1 LPEIAFTPPP
11 MSAPCAFDA
20 PEAALCVQCGKAL
33 PADFTGPS
41 CPACLLLGAG
51 SGASGTSGEIYGE
64 ITVAIEGP
72 GSGPSRG
79 GEAPGQIGPY
89 RLFERLGE
97 GGFGTVWRAGQS
109 EPIRR
114 EVALKLIKPGMDSR
128 EVVTRFEAERQALA
142 LMEHPNIAGV
152 IDAGTTA
159 EGRPYFVM
167 ELVRGLPI
175 THYCDERRLT
185 VRERL
190 ELFIPVCQAVQ
201 HAHQKAILHRDLK
214 PSNLLVT
221 EVDGRPVPKV
231 IDFGI
236 AKALGNS
243 AEDVLRGSLAR
254 TVAGMV
260 IGTPQYMS
268 PEQAGATPDLD
279 TRSDVYTLGVILHE
293 LLTGR
298 TPLGRE
304 ELGKAAFDEMLRLIR
319 EEETK
324 KPSTRIGILEGEK
337 QALVSKARG
346 ADPGKLRRQLSGDL
360 DWIVLRALEKER
372 ERRYGSAADLA
383 ADIQRHLE
391 SEPVEAGPP
400 SAAYRF
406 GKFVRRNR
414 LAFASAAGIA
424 VLLVAGVAVSTWQAV
439 RATRA
444 ERRAEANAREA
455 QANYARAEEQRH
467 RADEE
472 AELAREVNEFLRND
486 LLRQAGSR
494 AQADEGNEA
503 DPNLTVRQVLERAA
517 DRIGGRFEGRP
528 LVEAEIRQTI
538 GVACREV
545 GDHDR
550 AIEQLEAASALR
562 KLGLGVDHPD
572 TLRSMNSLA
581 VAYASAG
588 RLNEAIALHEETL
601 NLRKARFGPGHS
613 DTLTSMSNLARA
625 YRSVGRLGDSLP
637 LYEETLQLSKSNLGP
652 EHPDTLR
659 SMNSLAVAYS
669 SAGRLDEALALHEE
683 TLRVRKSRFGPE
695 HPDTLGSMNN
705 LAQTYR
711 FIGRLDEALSLHKEA
726 AELFKARLGPEHPDS
741 IRSMENLAGAYYSV
755 GRLDEAL
762 VLNETTLKLRKGRLG
777 PEHPDTLGSLNNL
790 ARILQSAGRHD
801 EAEALFREGLELCRQ
816 KNATRPGSDPG
827 SEGVFLHHLAD
838 LLRQKNELAE
848 ARQLAEEAVTLYQLH
863 PGLSVDESRH
873 AWNVLASLQEAQ
885 GDPEG
890 AKNSRR
896 EALRIQ
902 KPVAQ

>member
-1 LPEIAFTPPP
+1 MSSPEP
-11 MSAPCAFDA
+11 DA
-20 PEAALCVQCGKAL
+20 PSASESPDAVLCVQCGKAL
-33 PADFTGPS
+33 PAGFSGPS
-41 CPACLLLGAG
+41 CAACLLLGPG
-51 SGASGTSGEIYGE
+51 SVASGEIEGE
-64 ITVAIEGP
+64 LTVAMKGP
-72 GSGPSRG
+72 PGGRFDRGSATAGTV
-79 GEAPGQIGPY
+79 IGPY

-97 GGFGTVWRAGQS
+97 GGFGTVWRAEQS

-128 EVVTRFEAERQALA
+128 EVVARFEAERQALA

-159 EGRPYFVM
+159 EGLPYFVM
-167 ELVRGLPI
+167 ELVRGVPI
-175 THYCDERRLT
+175 TQYCDERRLT

-214 PSNLLVT
+214 PSNLLVA

-236 AKALGNS
+236 AKALGS
-243 AEDVLRGSLAR
+243 TAEDVIRGSLAR
-254 TVAGMV
+254 TVEGMV

-319 EEETK
+319 EGETSR
-324 KPSTRIGILEGEK
+324 PSSRLSP
-337 QALVSKARG
+337 VSEVVREVSARRG
-346 ADPGKLRRQLSGDL
+346 ADSGKLRRQLSGDL
-360 DWIVLRALEKER
+360 DWIVLRSLEKER

-414 LAFASAAGIA
+414 LGFASAAGLA

-444 ERRAEANAREA
+444 ERLAGANAREA
-455 QANYARAEEQRH
+455 QANYARAEEQRQ
-467 RADEE
+467 RADGE
-472 AELAREVNEFLRND
+472 AEVAREVNDFLRND

-503 DPNLTVRQVLERAA
+503 DPNLTVRRALERAA
-517 DRIGGRFEGRP
+517 DRIGGRFKERP

-550 AIEQLEAASALR
+550 AIEQLEAALMLR
-562 KLGLGVDHPD
+562 KLGLGADHP
-572 TLRSMNSLA
+572 N
-581 VAYASAG
+581 
-588 RLNEAIALHEETL
+588 
-601 NLRKARFGPGHS
+601 
-613 DTLTSMSNLARA
+613 TLTSMNNLALA
-625 YRSVGRLGDSLP
+625 YKTAGRLAEALP
-637 LYEETLQLSKSNLGP
+637 LYEQTLALRKAKLGP
-652 EHPDTLR
+652 EHPETLT
-659 SMNSLAVAYS
+659 SMNNLAGAYKTAGRLAEALPLHEQTLALRNAKLGPEHPNTLNSMNNLAVLYNTAGRLAEALPLHEQTLALRKAKLGPEHPETLTSMNNLAVAYKTTGRVDQALPLYEQTLALRKAKLGPEHPETLTS
-669 SAGRLDEALALHEE
+669 MNNLALAYQAAGRLDEAE
-683 TLRVRKSRFGPE
+683 T
-695 HPDTLGSMNN
+695 
-705 LAQTYR
+705 
-711 FIGRLDEALSLHKEA
+711 
-726 AELFKARLGPEHPDS
+726 
-741 IRSMENLAGAYYSV
+741 
-755 GRLDEAL
+755 
-762 VLNETTLKLRKGRLG
+762 
-777 PEHPDTLGSLNNL
+777 
-790 ARILQSAGRHD
+790 
-801 EAEALFREGLELCRQ
+801 LFREGLEQSRQ

-827 SEGVFLHHLAD
+827 SEGMFLHHLAD
-838 LLRQKNELAE
+838 LLRQKNELVE
-848 ARQLAEEAVTLYQLH
+848 ARQLAEEAVRLYQLH
-863 PGLSVDESRH
+863 PGLPVNEIRH

-885 GDPEG
+885 GDPDG

-896 EALRIQ
+896 EALRVQ
-902 KPVAQ
+902 KPAR